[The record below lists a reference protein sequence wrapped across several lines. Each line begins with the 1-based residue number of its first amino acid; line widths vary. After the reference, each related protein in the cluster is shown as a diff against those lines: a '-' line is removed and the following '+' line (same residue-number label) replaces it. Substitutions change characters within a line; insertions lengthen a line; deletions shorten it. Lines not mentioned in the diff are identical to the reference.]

1 MSESALSMRSLFF
14 GLGFV
19 TLLVAALSLAQP
31 YLVPIA
37 VAILIWFLIN
47 AMAETMQGH
56 VRGLPYWVAALVSVA
71 VLFAIIMGLGQV
83 IVRNMAAL
91 GAGVE
96 GVDTALIAAI
106 NRLLSQFGVPQ
117 RLDADGIWSGFDL
130 ERWLTAGFS
139 ALRSF
144 ASDVSLVF
152 LYVMFL
158 LLDQRYYRT
167 KLQALVPD
175 AQRRSVLEATLR
187 HVADTTRTYLWLMT
201 MISSGVGLVTWL
213 ICWLF
218 GVPGPGFWGFLAFA
232 LNYIPT
238 IGSILGVALPS
249 VFALVVLENDGAVL
263 LMITLLVGVQFVA
276 GEVVLPRVMGQR
288 LNLSSFIIML
298 SLVVWGAMW
307 GPAGMFLAIPIMV
320 ILTILFAEFERTRPI
335 AIALSRDGTVTWN
348 NGVSHDA

>member
-1 MSESALSMRSLFF
+1 MRALFF

-19 TLLVAALSLAQP
+19 TLLVTALSLAQP

-47 AMAETMQGH
+47 AMADAMQG
-56 VRGLPYWVAALVSVA
+56 RLPWLPYWVAALVSVA
-71 VLFAIIMGLGQV
+71 VLFALIVGLGQV
-83 IVRNMAAL
+83 VVRNMAAL

-96 GVDTALIAAI
+96 GVDTALIEAA
-106 NRLLSQFGVPQ
+106 NRLLERLGIPQ

-175 AQRRSVLEATLR
+175 PKRRSVLEATLR

-201 MISSGVGLVTWL
+201 VISSGVGLVTWA

-218 GVPGPGFWGFLAFA
+218 GVPGPGFWGFLAFG

-238 IGSILGVALPS
+238 IGSILGVVLPS
-249 VFALVVLENDGAVL
+249 VYALVVLDSDGAVL
-263 LMITLLVGVQFVA
+263 LMILLLTGVQFVA

-348 NGVSHDA
+348 NGTPPSA